1 MKSWQ
6 KMANSDF
13 GTLEALAAD
22 LADAIRTAGA
32 QTSRAPAA
40 PPHKW
45 QIKIKLEKPIA
56 VPLAEGAGIEFISGP
71 VEDS

>member
-1 MKSWQ
+1 MT
-6 KMANSDF
+6 NSEF

-22 LADAIRTAGA
+22 LADSIRTAGA
-32 QTSRAPAA
+32 KKSQAPAA

-71 VEDS
+71 VADP